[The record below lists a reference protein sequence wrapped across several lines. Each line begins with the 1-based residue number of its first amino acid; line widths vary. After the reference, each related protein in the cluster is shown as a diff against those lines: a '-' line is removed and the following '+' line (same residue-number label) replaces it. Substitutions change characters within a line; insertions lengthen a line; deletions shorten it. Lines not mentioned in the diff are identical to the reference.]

1 MYYVKLA
8 NISLNLCLDLHVNI
22 QAIIFDLDNTLTH
35 RDLTTQAYSRY
46 LAEYYAPAL
55 AQVEPDK
62 IIEIVRRIDNGG
74 YPKKEL
80 LTHGS
85 IAASVAYALLQ
96 ELSWS
101 NPPSL
106 DELAQFWFSQFG
118 RFAVEMPAAEQVLTQ
133 LKDEGYQL
141 AIVSNGGHDTR
152 LNIIHGLGFQD
163 YFDEI
168 ISSGL
173 IGISKP
179 NPEIFLHTAAQLAV
193 SPQQCLYIGD
203 HPVNDIQGAT
213 QAGMHAL
220 WMQGFHPATANIQ
233 YKIQQLPEILKHL
246 QVLNQA

>member
-1 MYYVKLA
+1 MT
-8 NISLNLCLDLHVNI
+8 I
-22 QAIIFDLDNTLTH
+22 QAVLFDLDNTLTH
-35 RDLTTQAYSRY
+35 RDLTAQAYSRY

-55 AQVEPDK
+55 AQADSDK

-85 IAASVAYALLQ
+85 IGASAAYALLQ
-96 ELSWS
+96 ELSWL
-101 NPPSL
+101 NPPTI
-106 DELAQFWFSQFG
+106 DELAHFWFSQFG

-152 LNIIHGLGFQD
+152 LNTIRGLGIEN

-173 IGISKP
+173 VGFNKP
-179 NPEIFLHTAAQLAV
+179 QPEIFQITAERLGVQP
-193 SPQQCLYIGD
+193 SQCLYIGD
-203 HPVNDIQGAT
+203 HPINDVQGAT
-213 QAGMHAL
+213 EAGMHAL
-220 WMQGFHPATANIQ
+220 WMQGFHADAEHIQ
-233 YKIQQLPEILKHL
+233 YKIQQLPEIFAHL
-246 QVLNQA
+246 QLLNQA

>member
-1 MYYVKLA
+1 MP
-8 NISLNLCLDLHVNI
+8 I
-22 QAIIFDLDNTLTH
+22 QAVLFDLDNTLTH

-55 AQVEPDK
+55 KQVESDK

-85 IAASVAYALLQ
+85 IGASAAHALLQ
-96 ELSWS
+96 ELSWL
-101 NPPSL
+101 NPPSIE
-106 DELAQFWFSQFG
+106 ELAQFWFSQFG

-152 LNIIHGLGFQD
+152 LNTIRGLGIAD
-163 YFDEI
+163 YFEEI

-173 IGISKP
+173 VGFSKP
-179 NPEIFLHTAAQLAV
+179 QPEIFQITAQRLGV
-193 SPQQCLYIGD
+193 LPEHCLYIGD
-203 HPVNDIQGAT
+203 HPINDIQGAKN
-213 QAGMHAL
+213 AGMHAL
-220 WMQGFHPATANIQ
+220 WMQGFHPDAEEIQ
-233 YKIQQLPEILKHL
+233 YKIQQLPEIFTHL
-246 QVLNQA
+246 QRLNQL

>member
-1 MYYVKLA
+1 MP
-8 NISLNLCLDLHVNI
+8 I
-22 QAIIFDLDNTLTH
+22 QAVLFDLDNTLTH
-35 RDLTTQAYSRY
+35 RDLTAQAYSRY

-55 AQVEPDK
+55 KQVDSDK

-85 IAASVAYALLQ
+85 IGASAAYALLQ
-96 ELSWS
+96 ELSWL
-101 NPPSL
+101 NPPTI
-106 DELAQFWFSQFG
+106 DELAHFWFSQFG

-152 LNIIHGLGFQD
+152 LNTIRGLGIET

-173 IGISKP
+173 VGFNKP
-179 NPEIFLHTAAQLAV
+179 QPEIFQITAERLGVQPA
-193 SPQQCLYIGD
+193 QCLYIGD
-203 HPVNDIQGAT
+203 HPVNDVQGAKE
-213 QAGMHAL
+213 AGMHAL
-220 WMQGFHPATANIQ
+220 WMQGFHADAEHIQ
-233 YKIQQLPEILKHL
+233 YKIQQLPEIFAHL
-246 QVLNQA
+246 QLLNQT

>member
-1 MYYVKLA
+1 MP
-8 NISLNLCLDLHVNI
+8 I
-22 QAIIFDLDNTLTH
+22 QAVLFDLDNTLTH

-85 IAASVAYALLQ
+85 IGASAAYALLR
-96 ELSWS
+96 ELSWL
-101 NPPSL
+101 NPPSIE
-106 DELAQFWFSQFG
+106 ELAQFWFSQFG

-152 LNIIHGLGFQD
+152 LNTIRGLGIEP

-173 IGISKP
+173 VGFNKP
-179 NPEIFLHTAAQLAV
+179 QPEIFQITAERLGVQPA
-193 SPQQCLYIGD
+193 QCLYIGD
-203 HPVNDIQGAT
+203 HPINDVQGAT
-213 QAGMHAL
+213 EAGMHAL
-220 WMQGFHPATANIQ
+220 WMQGFHTDAEYIQ
-233 YKIQQLPEILKHL
+233 YKIQQLPEIFAHL
-246 QVLNQA
+246 QLLNQA

>member
-1 MYYVKLA
+1 MP
-8 NISLNLCLDLHVNI
+8 I
-22 QAIIFDLDNTLTH
+22 QAVLFDLDNTLTH

-55 AQVEPDK
+55 KQVESDK

-85 IAASVAYALLQ
+85 IGASAAYALLQ
-96 ELSWS
+96 ELPWL
-101 NPPSL
+101 NPPSI

-152 LNIIHGLGFQD
+152 LNTIRGLGIET

-173 IGISKP
+173 VGFNKP
-179 NPEIFLHTAAQLAV
+179 QPEIFQITAERLGVQPA
-193 SPQQCLYIGD
+193 QCLYIGD
-203 HPVNDIQGAT
+203 HPINDVQGAT
-213 QAGMHAL
+213 EAGMHAL
-220 WMQGFHPATANIQ
+220 WMQGFHADAEHIQ
-233 YKIQQLPEILKHL
+233 YKIQQLPEIFVHL
-246 QVLNQA
+246 QLLNRA

>member
-1 MYYVKLA
+1 MP
-8 NISLNLCLDLHVNI
+8 I
-22 QAIIFDLDNTLTH
+22 QAVLFDLDNTLTH
-35 RDLTTQAYSRY
+35 RDLTAQAYSRY

-55 AQVEPDK
+55 KQVDSDK

-85 IAASVAYALLQ
+85 IGASAAYALLQ
-96 ELSWS
+96 ELPWL
-101 NPPSL
+101 NPPSI

-152 LNIIHGLGFQD
+152 LNTIRGLGIET

-173 IGISKP
+173 VGFNKP
-179 NPEIFLHTAAQLAV
+179 QPEIFQITAERLGVQPA
-193 SPQQCLYIGD
+193 QCLYIGD
-203 HPVNDIQGAT
+203 HPINDVQGAT
-213 QAGMHAL
+213 EAGMHAL
-220 WMQGFHPATANIQ
+220 WMQGFHADAEHIQ
-233 YKIQQLPEILKHL
+233 YKIQQLPEIFVHL
-246 QVLNQA
+246 QLLNRA